1 MRERFWT
8 VGELAAELGT
18 TPRALRF
25 YEDRGLL
32 APRRAGQTRIYDHR
46 DQARLL
52 LVLRG
57 KRLGFSLREIREWL
71 ALYDADPDQAT
82 QTRYLLDR
90 IERRIRRLEQQRR
103 DIDRTLAELAE
114 IRAQA
119 LAHLGVL
126 GGGGASTP
134 SPSSPRTDEVP
145 ACPDRL

>member
-1 MRERFWT
+1 MAERFWT

-25 YEDRGLL
+25 YEDKGLVT
-32 APRRAGQTRIYDHR
+32 PKRAGQTRVYDHR
-46 DQARLL
+46 DRARLL
-52 LVLRG
+52 LILRG

-71 ALYDADPDQAT
+71 ALYDADPDRLT

-90 IERRIRRLEQQRR
+90 IEQRMRRLEQQRR

-119 LAHLGVL
+119 LAHLAGPKPD
-126 GGGGASTP
+126 GPAIAIP
-134 SPSSPRTDEVP
+134 SPRTDEVS
-145 ACPDRL
+145 ACPERS